1 MSNMAQILGRKW
13 VRKVLWAVLG
23 LLAIW
28 AVAWVAVPPL
38 VKSQLQKQASL
49 ALGRD
54 VTVGE
59 VDFRPWSLELTLR
72 QLSIAGA
79 EGAPPQLTVQRIYI
93 DGELQSLLRL
103 APVVDAVQVDE
114 PLVRLRHLGAGRYDI
129 DDVLQKLSGGVE
141 PEKPAD
147 PLRFALY
154 NLAIQGGSL
163 DFQDDSV
170 GKTHALRDFAL
181 GVPFL
186 SNLPSQREVKVLP
199 RLAFSLNGSRF
210 DSTAEGTP
218 FDETRKTDAA
228 FRLNGF
234 DLSPYLAYLPA
245 SLPVRLKTASVDAD
259 MKVYF
264 EQVPQ
269 MAVRLSGTVQISGLK
284 LTDRQDAPLLDFR
297 SLRIG
302 LADVRPLE
310 RSVKLSELVLD
321 TPELAVTRG
330 AGGQVNLVEIATPPK
345 PAEAK
350 SAPTAVAVPDT
361 ATPGPAWRVELARL
375 SVQGATVKWHDA
387 TLRPAADLALT
398 DFGMEANAVAWP
410 ASQPIPFSGAGKLA
424 QSQISFKGE
433 ATADAAQLDAQLD
446 GLSLQVV
453 APYLRPFIEPTL
465 SGTLSAQTRVA
476 WKPDGLQIAVPAA
489 SIANVALANGKTQ
502 LAGLGKLEVADVQ
515 ADLAKQT
522 LAVGRLGITQPRLRV
537 ERDADGVWMYERWLR
552 STTPAGASS
561 AESSKPW
568 AVTLAEFSLEGGAV
582 SFADRFAARSSRRP
596 VALEVSALKL
606 LARNVAPDTAR
617 AAQVNM
623 SARIAT
629 PRSEPG
635 RVDFRGTVA
644 PRPLVAQ
651 GRLEAVAVPA
661 HAFAAYL
668 QQFLNIELLR
678 ADASFRGQVR
688 FAQMPAGPAVQVSGD
703 TSLEDFRANTVP
715 LAQVAGAPAGFSI
728 SEELLSW
735 KALSLRGLE
744 VAMAPGTMTRVNVRE
759 TTLADFYARVT
770 INPDGRINLQDLVR
784 HDPPSAGQPATASA
798 SATATA
804 PVAEGPPADI
814 RFGPISLVN
823 GRVLFSDYF
832 VRPNY
837 SANLSELTG
846 RLGAF
851 SSLAPQG
858 EPELADLELRGRA
871 EGTASLEITGKLNP
885 LAKPLALDVR
895 GKVRDLELSPL
906 SPYSIK
912 YAGHGIER
920 GKLSVDVA
928 YKVQPD
934 GQLTASNK
942 LVLNQLTFSEP
953 VPGAPNSL
961 PVKLAVA
968 LLADRNGV
976 IDIDLPISGS
986 LNDPQFSLGP
996 VIFKVIVN
1004 LIVKAITSPFSLLAG
1019 AFGGGGDELSAITF
1033 PAGTSEVTPQSQQS
1047 LDKIAKAL
1055 ADRPALRMTVV
1066 GAANLDAERDA
1077 FKRDR
1082 LRQLVQ
1088 AEKRRVMVLG
1098 GQSASGTVTVSDAE
1112 YPALLRAVYRR
1123 ADMPKPRNLVGMMKE
1138 LPQDEMESLL
1148 LASIPVTPDLMRE
1161 LAVQRGVAVK
1171 DYLAS
1176 RQIPAERL
1184 FLGAPALPAV
1194 AATTAAEGAWRPRAE
1209 LSLATR

>member
-1 MSNMAQILGRKW
+1 MRKNKW
-13 VRKVLWAVLG
+13 VTRSLWAVGAL
-23 LLAIW
+23 LLAW
-28 AVAWVAVPPL
+28 AVAWLAVPPL
-38 VKSQLQKQASL
+38 VKSQLEKQASL
-49 ALGRD
+49 ALGRA

-72 QLSIAGA
+72 QLRVAGV
-79 EGAPPQLTVQRIYI
+79 EGDAPQLTVERIYI

-103 APVVDAVQVDE
+103 APVVDAVRIDAPQ
-114 PLVRLRHLGAGRYDI
+114 LRLRHLGNGRYDV
-129 DDVLQKLSGGVE
+129 DDVLQKLSGG
-141 PEKPAD
+141 PSSQKPGD
-147 PLRFALY
+147 PVRFALY
-154 NLAIQGGSL
+154 NLAIQGGSV
-163 DFQDDSV
+163 DFRDDSV
-170 GKTHALRDFAL
+170 GKTHALRELML

-186 SNLPSQREVKVLP
+186 SNLPSQREVKVSP
-199 RLAFSLNGSRF
+199 RLAFALNGSRF
-210 DSTAEGTP
+210 DSSAEGTP
-218 FDETRKTDAA
+218 FDTSRRTDAV

-234 DLSPYLAYLPA
+234 DLSPYLGYLPA
-245 SLPVRLKTASVDAD
+245 SLPVRLKSASIDAD
-259 MKVYF
+259 MKLHF
-264 EQVPQ
+264 EQAPE
-269 MAVRLSGTVQISGLK
+269 MAVRLSGTVELSNVK
-284 LTDRQDAPLLDFR
+284 LADARDAPLLDFR
-297 SLRIG
+297 SLRVG
-302 LADVRPLE
+302 LADVRPLA
-310 RSVKLSELVLD
+310 RSIKLSEVILD
-321 TPELAVTRG
+321 GPQLSVDRRADGQINLLALAAQDVMPQR
-330 AGGQVNLVEIATPPK
+330 AGVPAVEAG
-345 PAEAK
+345 K
-350 SAPTAVAVPDT
+350 SSVPTA
-361 ATPGPAWRVELARL
+361 WQVELARL
-375 SVQGATVKWHDA
+375 AVQGAKAQWRDA
-387 TLRPAADLALT
+387 TLRPAAELALT
-398 DFGMEANAVAWP
+398 DFGFEARDVAWP
-410 ASQPIPFSGAGKLA
+410 SARPIPFNGNGQLAGSQLA
-424 QSQISFKGE
+424 FKGE
-433 ATADAAQLDAQLD
+433 AAPDAARVEASIE
-446 GLSLQVV
+446 GFSLQTA
-453 APYLRPFIEPTL
+453 APYLRQFIEPALTGSL
-465 SGTLSAQTRVA
+465 NAQARIS
-476 WKPDGLQIAVPAA
+476 WKPDGLQIALPAA
-489 SIANVALANGKTQ
+489 ALTQVTLSEGKTS
-502 LAGLGKLEVADVQ
+502 LASLGKLELADVQ

-522 LAVGRLGITQPRLRV
+522 LAVGRVNLSQPKARV
-537 ERDADGVWMYERWLR
+537 ERDAQGQWMYERWLR
-552 STTPAGASS
+552 PGTAAG
-561 AESSKPW
+561 SKPAREGSAASGTKPW
-568 AVTLAEFSLEGGAV
+568 SVALADFTLDAGTV
-582 SFADRFAARSSRRP
+582 SFSDRSQRRP
-596 VALEVSALKL
+596 VALEISALKL
-606 LARNVAPDTAR
+606 QARQIAPDSAR
-617 AAQVNM
+617 PAPVNV

-629 PRSEPG
+629 PRGEPG
-635 RVDFRGTVA
+635 RLDFRGTVA
-644 PRPLVAQ
+644 PQPLAVQ
-651 GRLEAVAVPA
+651 GRLDAAAIPA
-661 HAFAAYL
+661 HAFAAYV

-688 FAQMPAGPAVQVSGD
+688 FAQMPAGPSVQVSGD
-703 TSLEDFRANTVP
+703 TSLEDFRANTLP
-715 LAQVAGAPAGFSI
+715 AVAAAPAVPVSSPAPPGFSI

-744 VAMAPGTMTRVNVRE
+744 IAMAPGAMTRVNVRE
-759 TTLADFYARVT
+759 TALADFYARVT

-784 HDPPSAGQPATASA
+784 REPGPAAQPEGQAVAAPAKSAK
-798 SATATA
+798 

-851 SSLAPQG
+851 ASLAPQG

-920 GKLSVDVA
+920 GKLSVDVN
-928 YKVQPD
+928 YKVLPD
-934 GQLTASNK
+934 GQLTASNN
-942 LVLNQLTFSEP
+942 LVLNQLTFGEP
-953 VPGAPNSL
+953 VAGAPNSL

-1004 LIVKAITSPFSLLAG
+1004 LVVKAITSPFSLLAG

-1033 PAGTSEVTPQSQQS
+1033 PAGTAEMTPQSQQG

-1066 GAANLDAERDA
+1066 GAANLEAERDA

-1088 AEKRRVMVLG
+1088 AEKRRTMVLA
-1098 GQSASGTVTVSDAE
+1098 GQSATGVVTVNDAE
-1112 YPALLRAVYRR
+1112 YPALLRSVYRR

-1138 LPQDEMESLL
+1138 IPQDEMEALL

-1176 RQIPAERL
+1176 KQVSAERL
-1184 FLGAPALPAV
+1184 FLGAPSTAVPAD
-1194 AATTAAEGAWRPRAE
+1194 GAWRPRAE